1 MRYGAA
7 DWADNS
13 FHRGKHMRKRKG
25 AFVALVAAATFAVPV
40 ASAGAGTSRPAA
52 PAAPAA
58 PSAPADGTGEFVA
71 LYADGV
77 DAATARAAIA
87 AAGGTVV
94 DEIGALGIARV
105 STSNAGFAGAVMAS
119 GAVKGVARNHEVG
132 SDTRGAAHRFAEE
145 RALEDRATYATRAGG
160 AAASTASSSSKA
172 GPETFSSLQ
181 WDMQMIGAT
190 PNLAHATATGDGVL
204 VGIIDT
210 GIDGAH
216 PDLAPNFD
224 AALSR
229 NFTTDIPLIDGDCA
243 AEPDQS
249 CTDPANVDEGGH
261 GTHVSGIVAAAANGI
276 GISGVAPDA
285 TLVNLRAGQDSGF
298 FFFFETVAALTYA
311 ADNGIDVVNMSF
323 YTDPWL
329 YNCDSPD
336 DIVSGTVTPEEL
348 AQQAMIRQGLIDA
361 VAYARSH
368 GVTLVAASGN
378 QHTDLAAPTRFDDTS
393 PDFPPDTAKALTV
406 TNDCLDLPSE
416 APGVI
421 QVSSIGPSKVKADYS
436 TWGAGSID
444 LAAPGGWFRDF
455 FGTNDFMQPENMVL
469 SSYPLAV
476 AQEEGGVNRR
486 GGVRDPFYKRDCAP
500 GHDCAYYQYLQ
511 GTSMASPHVTGAVAL
526 IIQAH
531 GTPDGAGGFDL
542 APDAVYDI
550 LTATAS
556 DTACPDPALLDYTQ
570 EGRPASWNATCT
582 GSPDLNS
589 NYGEGI
595 VNAAAAVAP

>member
-1 MRYGAA
+1 
-7 DWADNS
+7 
-13 FHRGKHMRKRKG
+13 MRKRKG
-25 AFVALVAAATFAVPV
+25 AFVALVAAAAFAVPITT
-40 ASAGAGTSRPAA
+40 AGAGPSRPAA
-52 PAAPAA
+52 PSAA
-58 PSAPADGTGEFVA
+58 DQGTGEFVVF
-71 LYADGV
+71 YADGV

-94 DEIGALGIARV
+94 DEIGELGIARV
-105 STSNAGFAGAVMAS
+105 STDNAGFSQAVMAS
-119 GAVKGVARNHEVG
+119 GAAKGVARNHEVG

-145 RALEDRATYATRAGG
+145 RALEDRATYAARGGSAG
-160 AAASTASSSSKA
+160 ASAESSARKA

-190 PNLAHATATGDGVL
+190 PNLAHATATGDGVM

-210 GIDGAH
+210 GIDAAH

-243 AEPDQS
+243 LEPDQS

-276 GISGVAPDA
+276 GVAGVAPDA

-311 ADNGIDVVNMSF
+311 GDNGIDVVNMSF

-329 YNCDSPD
+329 YNCNSAD
-336 DIVSGTVTPEEL
+336 DIVSGTVTPAEL

-378 QHTDLAAPTRFDDTS
+378 QHSDLSAPTRFDNTS
-393 PDFPPDTAKALTV
+393 PDFPPDTAKELTV

-416 APGVI
+416 APGVL
-421 QVSSIGPSKVKADYS
+421 QVSSVGPSKVKADYS

-476 AQEEGGVNRR
+476 AQEEGGVNRS
-486 GGVRDPFYKRDCAP
+486 GGVRDPFYKRDCGP

-511 GTSMASPHVTGAVAL
+511 GTSMASPHVTGVVAL

-531 GTPDGAGGFDL
+531 GTPDGSGGFDL
-542 APDAVYDI
+542 APDAVAGI
-550 LTATAS
+550 LAASAS

-582 GSPDLNS
+582 GSPDVNS

>member
-105 STSNAGFAGAVMAS
+105 STSNAGFARAVMAS

-298 FFFFETVAALTYA
+298 FFFFETVAALT
-311 ADNGIDVVNMSF
+311 
-323 YTDPWL
+323 
-329 YNCDSPD
+329 
-336 DIVSGTVTPEEL
+336 
-348 AQQAMIRQGLIDA
+348 
-361 VAYARSH
+361 
-368 GVTLVAASGN
+368 
-378 QHTDLAAPTRFDDTS
+378 
-393 PDFPPDTAKALTV
+393 
-406 TNDCLDLPSE
+406 
-416 APGVI
+416 
-421 QVSSIGPSKVKADYS
+421 
-436 TWGAGSID
+436 
-444 LAAPGGWFRDF
+444 
-455 FGTNDFMQPENMVL
+455 
-469 SSYPLAV
+469 
-476 AQEEGGVNRR
+476 
-486 GGVRDPFYKRDCAP
+486 
-500 GHDCAYYQYLQ
+500 
-511 GTSMASPHVTGAVAL
+511 
-526 IIQAH
+526 
-531 GTPDGAGGFDL
+531 
-542 APDAVYDI
+542 
-550 LTATAS
+550 
-556 DTACPDPALLDYTQ
+556 
-570 EGRPASWNATCT
+570 
-582 GSPDLNS
+582 
-589 NYGEGI
+589 
-595 VNAAAAVAP
+595 

>member
-1 MRYGAA
+1 ML
-7 DWADNS
+7 
-13 FHRGKHMRKRKG
+13 KRRG
-25 AFVALVAAATFAVPV
+25 AFVALVAAAAFAAPITTAEAGPTRPV
-40 ASAGAGTSRPAA
+40 ATSSAAG
-52 PAAPAA
+52 
-58 PSAPADGTGEFVA
+58 GTGEFVVF
-71 LYADGV
+71 YADGV
-77 DAATARAAIA
+77 DAGTAHAAIA
-87 AAGGTVV
+87 AAGGIVV
-94 DEIGALGIARV
+94 DEIAELGIARV
-105 STSNAGFAGAVMAS
+105 TTADAGFSEAVMRS
-119 GAVKGVARNHEVG
+119 GAAKGVARNHEVG
-132 SDTRGAAHRFAEE
+132 SDTRGAAHRFADE
-145 RALEDRATYATRAGG
+145 RALDDRATFAARGGAGG
-160 AAASTASSSSKA
+160 TATTSPSKA
-172 GPETFSSLQ
+172 GVERFADLQ
-181 WDMQMIGAT
+181 WDMKIIGAT
-190 PNLAHATATGDGVL
+190 PTQAHTTATGDGVL

-210 GIDGAH
+210 GIDASH

-229 NFTTDIPLIDGDCA
+229 NFTTDIPLIDGPCEV
-243 AEPDQS
+243 EPDQS
-249 CTDPANVDEGGH
+249 CTDPANIDEGGH
-261 GTHVSGIVAAAANGI
+261 GTHVAGIVAAAANGI
-276 GISGVAPDA
+276 GIEGVAPDA

-329 YNCDSPD
+329 YNCDSAD
-336 DIVSGTVTPEEL
+336 DIVSGTVTPDEL

-361 VAYARSH
+361 TAYARSH
-368 GVTLVAASGN
+368 GVTLVAAAGN

-393 PDFPPDTAKALTV
+393 PDFPPDIAKPLTV

-436 TWGAGSID
+436 TWGQGAID

-455 FGTNDFMQPENMVL
+455 FGTRFFMQPENMIL
-469 SSYPLAV
+469 SSYPKAV
-476 AQEEGGVNRR
+476 AQEEGGVSPG
-486 GGVRDPFYKRDCAP
+486 GGVRDPFYKRDCVP
-500 GHDCAYYQYLQ
+500 GGECAYYQYLQ
-511 GTSMASPHVTGAVAL
+511 GTSMASPHVVGVVAL

-542 APDAVYDI
+542 APDAVADI
-550 LTATAS
+550 LARTAS

-582 GSPDLNS
+582 GSPDVNS